1 MLEMLNPSTGDV
13 LRFAGTVLKV
23 RTELNRLMK
32 TDPQAAQTRA
42 AEIFCAPPVAA
53 RRKPDVQRLRDDAQ
67 RFFGW
72 SKAQWAK
79 FEAPAKE
86 LLTTAQLSTIT
97 HEGHAVQCYHWP
109 AALGAGQKGA
119 GQKSVRRVLLCHGWE
134 GYGYNFALLITHLR
148 DAGWEV
154 HTFDHLA
161 HGASGGTLSGLPR
174 VLQTLQAVAAQVHSK
189 FGEIDALVGHSL
201 GGAASGWAAASGSL
215 PVKRLV
221 LMAPFYDTYRLSTL
235 WAKAHL
241 LGEEVRGAL
250 QKGLEASSKRRFED
264 FMPPQ
269 LAPQMA
275 AQRQLKTLILH
286 DKADNITSYRHS
298 AEMAARA
305 SNVRLHTAEGLGH
318 IGVLA
323 DAACIAQVVDFL
335 KA

>member
-1 MLEMLNPSTGDV
+1 MLEMLNPSAGDV

-32 TDPQAAQTRA
+32 TDPQAAQARA

-53 RRKPDVQRLRDDAQ
+53 KRKPDVQRLRDDAQ

-72 SKAQWAK
+72 SKAQWAQ
-79 FEAPAKE
+79 FEVSAKE
-86 LLTTAQLSTIT
+86 LQASAQLSSIT

-109 AALGAGQKGA
+109 AKPSHGRKSAGRI
-119 GQKSVRRVLLCHGWE
+119 VLCHGWE

-161 HGASGGTLSGLPR
+161 HGASGGSLSGLPR
-174 VLQTLQAVAAQVHSK
+174 VLQTLQAVTEQVQSK

-201 GGAASGWAAASGSL
+201 GGAAAGWAVASGSL

-221 LMAPFYDTYRLSTL
+221 LMAPFYDTYKLSTL

-250 QKGLEASSKRRFED
+250 QKGLEASSERRFED

-275 AQRQLKTLILH
+275 AQHQLKTLILH
-286 DKADNITSYRHS
+286 DKADSITSYRHS
-298 AEMAARA
+298 AEMAAHA

-318 IGVLA
+318 IGLLA
-323 DAACIAQVVDFL
+323 DKACVEQVMNFL
-335 KA
+335 KI